1 METIAR
7 HGSVSDNEVEMKKKD
22 GQIIYC
28 LLTASSQYDNE
39 GNATHYQ
46 GILHDITD
54 RTQAELLSRRNE
66 KLDLTGRV
74 ARMIAPAVRNP
85 LTNVNLAINP
95 IRNDTHADPERREFN
110 WEKRGGGKERERK

>member
-54 RTQAELLSRRNE
+54 RKQAELLSRRNE

-74 ARMIAPAVRNP
+74 ARTIAHAVRNP
-85 LTNVNLAINP
+85 LTNANLTLNQLRMETNTNP
-95 IRNDTHADPERREFN
+95 
-110 WEKRGGGKERERK
+110 KS